1 LPRDPPWMWFV
12 ATTSQLSAFSPCNIT
27 GFFRIH
33 DSGRNPLRVGS
44 TGAAVALATGVTTRV
59 SLRRTRHPD
68 IVARFNGQRL
78 ADEAVSNEVAR
89 RYLELDGR
97 SWQVRISHECRFPSG
112 HGYGTSG
119 AGALS
124 LSLALNEAMGL
135 SFSMLEAAQIAHLCE
150 VECKTGLG
158 TVASVFSGGLTVRTM
173 PGAPEIGQVRKLT
186 LPSSLRIVSGSFGP
200 ISTRRVLADHY
211 LKKTINAC
219 GRALIERFLQDV
231 SYCNFMSMSRK
242 FSDCVGLISSRLRRA
257 MNALDSS
264 GFSCSMMLLGESLF
278 CLLPRE
284 DVSPV
289 EEIFRSNE
297 LTPATSKVARSGA
310 RLI

>member
-1 LPRDPPWMWFV
+1 LPRDPRWVWFV
-12 ATTSQLSAFSPCNIT
+12 ATTSQVSAFSPCNIT

-33 DSGRNPLRVGS
+33 DSGRNPLGVGS

-59 SLRRTRHPD
+59 SLRRTRHPN

-124 LSLALNEAMGL
+124 LSLALNDGMGL
-135 SFSMLEAAQIAHLCE
+135 SFSMPEAAQIAHICE
-150 VECKTGLG
+150 IKCKTGLG
-158 TVASVFSGGLTVRTM
+158 TVASVFSGGLTVRTV
-173 PGAPEIGQVRKLT
+173 PGAPEIGRVRKLT
-186 LPSSLRIVSGSFGP
+186 LPSSLRIVSGSLGP
-200 ISTRRVLADHY
+200 ISTRRVLANHY

-219 GRALIERFLQDV
+219 GRALIKKFLRNT
-231 SYCNFMSMSRK
+231 SYFNFMRISRK

-264 GFSCSMMLLGESLF
+264 GFSCSMMMLGESLF

-284 DVSPV
+284 DVGRV
-289 EEIFRSNE
+289 EAIFRSHE
-297 LTPATSKVARSGA
+297 LTPTTSLVARSGA

>member
-1 LPRDPPWMWFV
+1 LPRDPPRVWFV
-12 ATTSQLSAFSPCNIT
+12 STTSQVSAFSPCNIT

-33 DSGRNPLRVGS
+33 DSARDPLRVGS

-59 SLRRTRHPD
+59 SLRRTRHPN

-78 ADEAVSNEVAR
+78 VDEAVSNEVAR

-119 AGALS
+119 AGALG
-124 LSLALNEAMGL
+124 LSLALNEVMGL
-135 SFSMLEAAQIAHLCE
+135 SFSKPEAAQIAHLCE
-150 VECKTGLG
+150 IQCKTGLG
-158 TVASVFSGGLTVRTM
+158 TIASVLSGGLTVRTV
-173 PGAPEIGQVRKLT
+173 PGAPEIGQVRKLA

-200 ISTRRVLADHY
+200 ISTRRVLANHS
-211 LKKTINAC
+211 LKKTINDC

-231 SYCNFMSMSRK
+231 SYSNFMSISRK
-242 FSDCVGLISSRLRRA
+242 FSDCVGLISSRLGRA
-257 MNALDSS
+257 MNTLDSS
-264 GFSCSMMLLGESLF
+264 GFSCSMMMLGESLF

-284 DVSPV
+284 EVSPV
-289 EEIFRSNE
+289 EAIFRSNE

>member
-1 LPRDPPWMWFV
+1 LPRDPAWVWFV
-12 ATTSQLSAFSPCNIT
+12 ATTSQVSAFSPCNIT

-33 DSGRNPLRVGS
+33 DSGRDPLRLGS

-59 SLRRTRHPD
+59 SLQRTRHPN

-89 RYLELDGR
+89 RYLELDDR
-97 SWQVRISHECRFPSG
+97 SWQVRISHECRLPSG

-124 LSLALNEAMGL
+124 LSLALNDVMGQ
-135 SFSMLEAAQIAHLCE
+135 SFSMPEAAQIAHLCE
-150 VECKTGLG
+150 IQCKTGLG
-158 TVASVFSGGLTVRTM
+158 TVASVFSGGLTVRTV
-173 PGAPEIGQVRKLT
+173 PGAPEIGRVRKLT

-200 ISTRRVLADHY
+200 ISTRRVLANHY
-211 LKKTINAC
+211 LKKTINEC
-219 GRALIERFLQDV
+219 GRALIERFIQDV
-231 SYCNFMSMSRK
+231 SYSNFMSISRK
-242 FSDCVGLISSRLRRA
+242 FSDCVGLVSSRLRRA
-257 MNALDSS
+257 MNSLDSS
-264 GFSCSMMLLGESLF
+264 GFSCSMMMLGEALF

-284 DVSPV
+284 DVSRV

-297 LTPATSKVARSGA
+297 VIPATSKVARSGA